1 MRMRRC
7 CRGGLA
13 RRAVRQADR
22 LQVRAVRALRRAQ
35 ERLDGKV

>member
-1 MRMRRC
+1 
-7 CRGGLA
+7 
-13 RRAVRQADR
+13 VRQADR